1 MCMYISETTGAIKDG
16 DQAESTKTTRSHPT
30 KSSLDPKLNRN
41 SQIKSDQSNVS
52 NPTQLRRSPRKKVST
67 ASIVNAAY
75 RTERAKLLPSNTV
88 ADGRS
93 SVYSGDTNSV
103 ISNKKSLPNSG
114 RSCAKQ
120 GNDEIDGSKLDINE
134 RGDNR
139 ATRSGRLRGNT
150 AGVTQVQNSQ
160 AHNLT
165 GNVNENFKQKLR
177 NAVYDALISKEIGK
191 DNKVTKTALDRLE
204 MTLFWRVKMYNL

>member
-1 MCMYISETTGAIKDG
+1 M
-16 DQAESTKTTRSHPT
+16 
-30 KSSLDPKLNRN
+30 
-41 SQIKSDQSNVS
+41 
-52 NPTQLRRSPRKKVST
+52 
-67 ASIVNAAY
+67 
-75 RTERAKLLPSNTV
+75 PSNAL
-88 ADGRS
+88 ADERS

-120 GNDEIDGSKLDINE
+120 GKDDIDGSKLDINE

-139 ATRSGRLRGNT
+139 STRSGRLRGSA
-150 AGVTQVQNSQ
+150 AGLAQVQNSQ

-165 GNVNENFKQKLR
+165 CGNANENFKQKLR

-191 DNKVTKTALDRLE
+191 DNKVTKPALDHLE
-204 MTLFWRVKMYNL
+204 MTLFWLFFYIIIFGRLVC